1 MPLEECPD
9 FTAAGSSMIAFLLSA
24 VFLTAATAK
33 LDDLWAFRLT
43 VRELLPA
50 APRTLT
56 QALAVAV
63 IAAEMLVAALFIA
76 GSRSLGITAAAGT
89 CALAVVF
96 AAAYFLSR
104 RVPHGV
110 PCRCFGAFGLTKL
123 SIRTVVLAVILI
135 SAAAVWV
142 RSRGDLATFAGYAVR
157 LLALVPALAILLVNR
172 VRHSRPDVRYSR
184 PDIRPV
190 RADASAEM
198 DGARN

>member
-1 MPLEECPD
+1 
-9 FTAAGSSMIAFLLSA
+9 MIAFLLSV
-24 VFLTAATAK
+24 VFLTAAMAK

-50 APRTLT
+50 APRALT

-63 IAAEMLVAALFIA
+63 IAAEMLVAALFIT
-76 GSRSLGITAAAGT
+76 GSRSLGITAAVGT

-96 AAAYFLSR
+96 AAAYLLSR

-110 PCRCFGAFGLTKL
+110 PCRCFGAFAIFGLTKL
-123 SIRTVVLAVILI
+123 SIRTVVLAIILI
-135 SAAAVWV
+135 SAAAVWAG
-142 RSRGDLATFAGYAVR
+142 SHGDLATFAGYAFR
-157 LLALVPALAILLVNR
+157 LLALVPALAIPLVNR
-172 VRHSRPDVRYSR
+172 VRSSR

-190 RADASAEM
+190 PADAPAEM